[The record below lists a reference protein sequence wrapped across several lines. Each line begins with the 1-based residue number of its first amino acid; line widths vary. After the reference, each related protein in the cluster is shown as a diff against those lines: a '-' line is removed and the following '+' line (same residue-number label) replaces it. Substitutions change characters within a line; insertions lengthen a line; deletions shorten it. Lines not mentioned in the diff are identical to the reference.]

1 MVKVTKDKSGRESGR
16 LFLYSFF
23 IILSKTTY
31 NAKKHGQ
38 EIET

>member
-1 MVKVTKDKSGRESGR
+1 MVKVTKDKGGRESGR
-16 LFLYSFF
+16 LFLCSFF
-23 IILSKTTY
+23 IIHLKTTY